1 PVEATCHS
9 SVGNLVAYAL
19 GNQAPQS
26 GSSATLEL
34 IPMSRRLLVM
44 IWFDATQSDQPEM
57 TWMSSL
63 TASPFG
69 SISLPLLYVKPASV
83 SVFLAAAGL
92 YVAICLA
99 SFFTDG
105 SVTQV
110 GKSQLRPSASVA
122 GAYPYSPSF
131 VTVLRSIARL
141 SALRNAAMLYGYSV
155 VSSKSDTGY
164 PFFA

>member
-1 PVEATCHS
+1 MAFGCQE
-9 SVGNLVAYAL
+9 
-19 GNQAPQS
+19 PQS
-26 GSSATLEL
+26 GSSATFEPM
-34 IPMSRRLLVM
+34 PMSLRFFVM
-44 IWFDATQSDQPEM
+44 IWFDATQSDQPEI
-57 TWMSSL
+57 TWMSSF

-92 YVAICLA
+92 YVASCLA

-105 SVTQV
+105 LTQV

-131 VTVLRSIARL
+131 TTVLRSIAWL
-141 SALRNAAMLYGYSV
+141 SALRKAVMLYGYSV
-155 VSSKSDTGY
+155 VSSRSDTGY
-164 PFFA
+164 PFLA